1 MTTNTDPLD
10 LAYVAIGA
18 AQAWEE
24 VYRADSQWTHAQQY
38 DGGQLEYIAKCTA
51 AQVLDYLQEV
61 YDEVAEAY
69 GGIWVY
75 DVCEPFG
82 RIYGMALLLKEEV
95 DFETLI
101 IELVC
106 DEL

>member
-1 MTTNTDPLD
+1 MTKNTDPLD

-18 AQAWEE
+18 ASAWER
-24 VYRADSQWTHAQQY
+24 VQRINAARYNVGHV
-38 DGGQLEYIAKCTA
+38 EYIAACTESRI
-51 AQVLDYLQEV
+51 LDFLQEV
-61 YDEVAEAY
+61 YDEVAEAW
-69 GGIWVY
+69 GGVWVY
-75 DVCEPFG
+75 DVCKPFG
-82 RIYGMALLLKEEV
+82 LQDGEALLLGNAV

>member
-1 MTTNTDPLD
+1 MTANTDPLD

-18 AQAWEE
+18 ASAWER
-24 VYRADSQWTHAQQY
+24 VHRVNAARY
-38 DGGQLEYIAKCTA
+38 DGGQVEYIAACTESRI
-51 AQVLDYLQEV
+51 LDFLQEV
-61 YDEVAEAY
+61 YDELADVW
-69 GGIWVY
+69 GGMWAY

-82 RIYGMALLLKEEV
+82 IQYGEALLLGNEV

-106 DEL
+106 DYL

>member
-1 MTTNTDPLD
+1 MTKNTDPLD

-18 AQAWEE
+18 ASAWER
-24 VYRADSQWTHAQQY
+24 VRRINAARYNVGHV
-38 DGGQLEYIAKCTA
+38 EYIAACTESRI
-51 AQVLDYLQEV
+51 LDFLQEV
-61 YDEVAEAY
+61 YDEVAEAW
-69 GGIWVY
+69 GGVWVY
-75 DVCEPFG
+75 DVCKPFG
-82 RIYGMALLLKEEV
+82 SQYGEALLLGNEV